1 MAGMTVALFATVI
14 SSCAKR
20 YDGDVFAPKQSATC
34 DDGELNQGEYRV
46 DCGGPCAPCDIQK
59 AYVGF
64 LVDRTWDPSDD
75 TNYTYVR
82 SDYALSIPNG
92 DVLSIIAVDTGNSKF
107 DVNYSIDF
115 DINVKWKGV
124 HEIAP
129 ATGSYS
135 DWTSFVGTV
144 GLETGVIEITN
155 KDTINGWIS
164 GKFKFNSKPE
174 VWDPTL
180 GPGHRVA
187 IIQGEFVDL
196 PLYPEVP

>member
-1 MAGMTVALFATVI
+1 MAFLASGI
-14 SSCAKR
+14 WSCAKR
-20 YDGDVFAPKQSATC
+20 YDGHVFAPKQSATC

-59 AYVGF
+59 AYVQF

-82 SDYALSIPNG
+82 SDYAVAAYTGDYITIYGIDTATSKTSI
-92 DVLSIIAVDTGNSKF
+92 
-107 DVNYSIDF
+107 NYAINF
-115 DINVKWKGV
+115 DIDRNWKGV
-124 HEIAP
+124 HEVAP
-129 ATGSYS
+129 ALGSYT
-135 DWTSFVGTV
+135 DLTTFVGTV
-144 GLETGVIEITN
+144 NLETGVIEITN

-164 GKFKFNSKPE
+164 GKFKFNSGPD

-187 IIQGEFVDL
+187 IIQGEFVDI
-196 PLYPEVP
+196 PLYPPPP